1 MGIQHAPKCG
11 AKNKAGNPC
20 GSPAMQNGRCRI
32 HGGASLS
39 GAASPTFKT
48 GRHSKHLPT
57 RMLAQYEATK
67 NDPNILALNDEIA
80 MYDARLNDVLLRVDS
95 GESGHLWRELK
106 ATYKALQD
114 ANRRKEPAL
123 VQELMTDL
131 GALITRGH
139 SDYAAWSEIG
149 RIIEARRKL
158 VESERKRLVDM
169 QQMMSAEQGMML
181 VAQIYEQVKLHVSDR
196 ATLNAIGMGLA
207 RLYGPKGDESLSR
220 TERGGN

>member
-1 MGIQHAPKCG
+1 
-11 AKNKAGNPC
+11 
-20 GSPAMQNGRCRI
+20 
-32 HGGASLS
+32 
-39 GAASPTFKT
+39 
-48 GRHSKHLPT
+48 
-57 RMLAQYEATK
+57 
-67 NDPNILALNDEIA
+67 
-80 MYDARLNDVLLRVDS
+80 VLLRVDS

-123 VQELMTDL
+123 IQELMTDL

-149 RIIEARRKL
+149 RIVEARRKL